1 VSPARRTSAVEWTLD
16 GLSPSLS
23 DVTFLVLDLETT
35 GGSPKD
41 AGITEIGAVLARSGE
56 VVGEFQTLVRPDSPI
71 PPFISV
77 LTGITDAMVADAP
90 SLASAIASLSEFAG
104 WNSQRE
110 DLVLVAHN
118 APFDVGFLKAAHARL
133 DLPWPSP
140 RVLDT
145 ARLARAAFSRE
156 EVRDCKLG
164 TLAAFVSAQ
173 VTPNHRALADARA
186 TVDVLHAII
195 ERVGNLGVVT
205 LDDLSTFSGRVS
217 TAQRRKRHMADAM
230 PDAAGVYIFRDA
242 QGSPLYI
249 GVSRSLRSRVRT
261 YFTASEQRSR
271 MAEMVGIAASVTPIV
286 CATDLEA
293 RIREIRLIAEHRP
306 AYNKRSRNPRSGM
319 WLTVRST
326 PAGRV
331 LHPSRT
337 ARGDAWI
344 GPFRHRDDL
353 QTAADLL
360 NLAGDQACA
369 ALSGETGAID
379 LVTQAVRQ
387 RISSLAAQEHFE
399 QAAVWR
405 DRLVTVLRV
414 IDRSQRAHS
423 LVHLPE
429 IVAAA
434 PTASAGWDLHLIR
447 FGRLCGASTV
457 PAGED
462 PVPAINALMATGT
475 VPDASR
481 DPMIGL
487 LHEECDLL
495 LGWLQSPGVRLVRLT
510 AAGHEQSDEESEVS
524 AGWSVP
530 IGSAARPLAALT
542 DALARTAVSG
552 SDLVKPRNAR
562 TQIRPVGL
570 AG

>member
-16 GLSPSLS
+16 GLGPSLR

-41 AGITEIGAVLARSGE
+41 AGITEIGAVLARGGE

-90 SLASAIASLSEFAG
+90 SLASAMVSLSEFAG

-133 DLPWPSP
+133 DLPWPNP

-195 ERVGNLGVVT
+195 ERVGNLGVVS

-217 TAQRRKRHMADAM
+217 TAQRRKRHMADAL

-242 QGSPLYI
+242 QGIPLYI

-369 ALSGETGAID
+369 ALSGQAGAID
-379 LVTQAVRQ
+379 LVTHAVRQ

-405 DRLVTVLRV
+405 DRLLTVLRI

-423 LVHLPE
+423 VVHLPE

-462 PVPAINALMATGT
+462 PVPAINALVATGT
-475 VPDASR
+475 VPDASS

-495 LGWLQSPGVRLVRLT
+495 LGWLQSPDVRLVRLT
-510 AAGHEQSDEESEVS
+510 AAGHEQPHGEPEVS
-524 AGWSVP
+524 AGWAVP

-552 SDLVKPRNAR
+552 SDLVKPRNSR